1 MGSARGQ
8 SASTGSGPT
17 ATVGPIRP
25 PSPMDPSVPAVNIR
39 IRARLPQD
47 RRGPIIPCG

>member
-25 PSPMDPSVPAVNIR
+25 PFHLWTHPSPPSIPESR
-39 IRARLPQD
+39 PGC
-47 RRGPIIPCG
+47 RRTGGDL